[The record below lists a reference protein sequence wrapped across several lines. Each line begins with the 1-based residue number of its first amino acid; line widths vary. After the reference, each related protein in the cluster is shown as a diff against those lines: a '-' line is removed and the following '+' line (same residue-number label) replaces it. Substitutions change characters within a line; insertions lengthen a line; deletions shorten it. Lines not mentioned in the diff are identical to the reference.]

1 MAERPRWAPPVTAAL
16 ALAGLGVSSYLTW
29 VHYAEPRALACPDTG
44 VVNCTKVTT
53 SAQSIVLGI
62 PVAVLGALF
71 FAAMLALCVP
81 PAWRARNPW
90 LERARVAGGFAGIGF
105 VLYLVG
111 VELLA
116 VHAICL
122 WCTAAHVVAFA
133 LFISLLAAHLH
144 VAPRPIAR

>member
-1 MAERPRWAPPVTAAL
+1 MTTAL
-16 ALAGLGVSSYLTW
+16 ALAGLGVSSYLAW

-44 VVNCTKVTT
+44 VVNCAKVTT

-62 PVAVLGALF
+62 PVAVLGVLF

-81 PAWRARNPW
+81 PAWHARNPW
-90 LERARVAGGFAGIGF
+90 LERARVGGGFAGIGF
-105 VLYLVG
+105 ALYLVG